1 MLAALGRPEVA
12 ARALSS
18 ATAHRAETGTRALD
32 WRRAAIERTI
42 AGLRE
47 SLGSQAYEAAWA
59 AGSAL
64 SLDQA
69 AAEVL
74 AARS

>member
-42 AGLRE
+42 AGLCE

>member
-42 AGLRE
+42 AGLR
-47 SLGSQAYEAAWA
+47 
-59 AGSAL
+59 
-64 SLDQA
+64 
-69 AAEVL
+69 
-74 AARS
+74 